1 MAYVFVNKIATIRVF
16 CHKVLPAVYDESL
29 SYLEQ
34 LAKLSYK
41 MNETIESVNALNDNV
56 DTLNDAVID
65 FGSRLETV
73 EGEIAGFEA
82 EVRESFANL
91 EASINASV
99 DAKLAEVDTAISEID
114 GKLADVKEEQRQ
126 FEIKITNR
134 VNRLENDLI
143 KLINDEIAYINIMY
157 SNLAIELSEYIEE
170 KVEEAISEI
179 PDLTTIYV
187 IDPTNGKLEKI
198 QDAVNNMFYYL
209 VNSLTIDEYNRLQ
222 LTITELNDLMVN
234 SIPRGFTIKEWLTK
248 AKNWLVEQLD
258 IARVEWLAYPH
269 SAVWDYLRG
278 KKVWHDRNV
287 DVNQMLIQAS
297 GCYSCGELNAQ
308 NITFGD
314 IADAAINCFQYVM
327 NANNLLV

>member
-65 FGSRLETV
+65 FGNRLEAV

-99 DAKLAEVDTAISEID
+99 DAKLAEVDTAIGEID
-114 GKLADVKEEQRQ
+114 SKLADVTEEQRQ

-134 VNRLENDLI
+134 VDKLENDLTSI
-143 KLINDEIAYINIMY
+143 INDEIAYLNNMY
-157 SNLAIELSEYIEE
+157 SALAAELREYIEE
-170 KVEEAISEI
+170 KVQEAISEI

-198 QDAVNNMFYYL
+198 QDVVNNIFYYL
-209 VNSLTIDEYNRLQ
+209 VDTLTIDEYNRLQ
-222 LTITELNDLMVN
+222 LTVTELNDLTVN

-248 AKNWLVEQLD
+248 AKTWLIKQLD

-278 KKVWHDRNV
+278 IKVWHDRNV

-297 GCYSCGELNAQ
+297 GCYSCGELDAQ

-314 IADAAINCFQYVM
+314 ITDAEISCFQYVM